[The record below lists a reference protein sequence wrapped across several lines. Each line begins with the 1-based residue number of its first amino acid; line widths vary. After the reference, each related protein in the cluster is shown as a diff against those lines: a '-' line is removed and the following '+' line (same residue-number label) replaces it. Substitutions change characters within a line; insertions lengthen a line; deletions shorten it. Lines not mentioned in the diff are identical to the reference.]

1 MIKGLLVVFCGAAL
15 MGCAM
20 DAGEDET
27 PDVASS
33 SQTESFTVNLE
44 RDFHAPQVGTVPES
58 DRCGSPHKH
67 KHKIN
72 VPLDQPADIRVVGGP
87 VTR

>member
-27 PDVASS
+27 PTATDT
-33 SQTESFTVNLE
+33 SQTDSFTINMDRE
-44 RDFHAPQVGTVPES
+44 FHAPQVGTVP
-58 DRCGSPHKH
+58 DTDKCGSPHNH

-72 VPLDQPADIRVVGGP
+72 VPLSQPIDMHVGGP
-87 VTR
+87 VQR